1 VSARHGGH
9 PETMMEELLRQFKGR
24 QHGPLVQFIK
34 YAVAGGI
41 ATVVHIVMFYCLARW
56 AFPAL
61 GQNDVVAGLLHA
73 HVTPV
78 SDTIRARNSIID
90 NGITFMFSNMVAYVI
105 NILWVFESGRHNR
118 VVEVAFFY
126 TVSGISMVIGTLLMG
141 FLIKQF
147 GLMTTVAFGANAV
160 VSLVI
165 NYILRK
171 KMIFKG

>member
-1 VSARHGGH
+1 MRDI
-9 PETMMEELLRQFKGR
+9 LRQFTGR

-34 YAVAGGI
+34 YSVAGTI
-41 ATVVHIVMFYCLARW
+41 ATGVHIVVFYCLAAW

-61 GQNDVVAGLLHA
+61 GQNDVVAGLFHL

-78 SDTIRARNSIID
+78 SDTIRARNSVID
-90 NGITFMFSNMVAYVI
+90 NAITFMFSNMVAYVI

-118 VVEVAFFY
+118 VLEIAIFY
-126 TVSGISMVIGTLLMG
+126 AVSGISTVIGTLLMG

-147 GLMTTVAFGANAV
+147 GVMTTVAFGANAL
-160 VSLVI
+160 VSLMI

-171 KMIFKG
+171 KIIFKG

>member
-1 VSARHGGH
+1 
-9 PETMMEELLRQFKGR
+9 MQELLRQFTGR

-41 ATVVHIVMFYCLARW
+41 ATIVHIAVFYCLALW
-56 AFPAL
+56 GFPAL
-61 GQNDVVAGLLHA
+61 GQNDVVAGLLHL

-78 SDTIRARNSIID
+78 SDTIRARNSVID
-90 NGITFMFSNMVAYVI
+90 NGITFLFSNMVAYLI

-118 VVEVAFFY
+118 VLEIAFFY
-126 TVSGISMVIGTLLMG
+126 MVSGISMVIGTLLMG

-147 GLMTTVAFGANAV
+147 GVMTTVAFGANAL
-160 VSLVI
+160 VSLMI

-171 KMIFKG
+171 KIIFKG